1 MKEWVD
7 WNSCEEFPNLC
18 ELSLRSCPKLSGN
31 IPKRLPLLKNVQIDG
46 CGKLPI
52 LVSNFPDLRE
62 LEVEGSKGVELKC
75 LWSSGDEGPLPHLQ
89 FLRLLYIDNCPK
101 LVSLVSEEVE
111 ARLQQGTPSMLA
123 EIVIKSCMVLKSLP
137 KAMMYNNNC
146 LQLIRI
152 VKCDSLKH
160 IARGQLPPTLERLEV
175 SYCEKMENI
184 LLEDSTDT
192 TSQLEY
198 LRIEYCPSLKSLTS
212 CGELPRSLKHLNLL
226 RCPQLESIANRFH
239 HNSFLECIE
248 ISYCEN
254 LQSLPTGIN
263 TLSTLRDIDIK
274 NCRSLPLSLD
284 RGLLPANLRVLHIS
298 DSEKVSALPEAIHNL
313 TSLEKLTLMPHCSV
327 VPFLETNLLTNLAS
341 LTISA
346 HDGNTDATF
355 EWGLNNLIS
364 LDKLEIRKF
373 QQFSFPRMMFPAS
386 LTILTISDFPNL
398 KHLSSK
404 GFSKVVPLKELYISE
419 CRRLES
425 FSKDGLPPSLLKLYI
440 SQCEKLRSF
449 PKKGLPPSLQELY
462 VFQCP
467 MLAKSCEK
475 DRGQEWWKIA
485 HVLRVE
491 FHTNLNLRPSD
502 PL

>member
-1 MKEWVD
+1 MDGISSLDLGFLSK
-7 WNSCEEFPNLC
+7 
-18 ELSLRSCPKLSGN
+18 SLRFTS
-31 IPKRLPLLKNVQIDG
+31 QIEG
-46 CGKLPI
+46 FAMQGLT
-52 LVSNFPDLRE
+52 NAEDLTIFACE
-62 LEVEGSKGVELKC
+62 ELKC

-89 FLRLLYIDNCPK
+89 FLRLLHIDDCPK

-111 ARLQQGTPSMLA
+111 ARLQQGMPSMLT
-123 EIVIKSCMVLKSLP
+123 EIVIKNCMVLKSLP

-175 SYCEKMENI
+175 SYCENMEII
-184 LLEDSTDT
+184 LLVDSDNSSSSSIA
-192 TSQLEY
+192 SQLEY
-198 LRIEYCPSLKSLTS
+198 LRIQYCPSLKSLTS
-212 CGELPRSLKHLNLL
+212 CRELPRSLKHLNLL
-226 RCPQLESIANRFH
+226 RCPQLKSIVNRFH

-263 TLSTLRDIDIK
+263 ALSTLRDIDIR
-274 NCRSLPLSLD
+274 NCQCLHLSLD
-284 RGLLPANLRVLHIS
+284 RELLPANLRVIHIS
-298 DSEKVSALPEAIHNL
+298 DCEKVSALPEAIHNL
-313 TSLEKLTLMPHCSV
+313 TSLEKLTMHHCSV

-346 HDGNTDATF
+346 HDRNTDATF
-355 EWGLNNLIS
+355 EWGLDNLIS
-364 LDKLEIRKF
+364 LNKLEIRNF
-373 QQFSFPRMMFPAS
+373 QPVSFPKMMFPAS

-398 KHLSSK
+398 QHLSSK
-404 GFSKVVPLKELYISE
+404 GFPKLVSLKELYISE
-419 CRRLES
+419 CRQLES

-440 SQCEKLRSF
+440 SQCEKLRSL
-449 PKKGLPPSLQELY
+449 PKKGLPPSLLELY
-462 VFQCP
+462 IFQCP
-467 MLAKSCEK
+467 MLAKSCKK
-475 DRGQEWWKIA
+475 DRGQEWRKIA